1 MVVVMAPDA
10 TQADMDG
17 IVELVRGAGG
27 EAFITR
33 GVSRTIVGLVGD
45 VESSARSTCAACRE

>member
-10 TQADMDG
+10 TQQDMDG

-27 EAFITR
+27 DAFITR
-33 GVSRTIVGLVGD
+33 GVSRTIVGPG
-45 VESSARSTCAACRE
+45 R